1 MSVVDHQLMVK
12 AETTYGTAVTVD
24 KTFEFNSESIT
35 ESWLRTEGDPLRK
48 GVFFQR
54 EDRHTPYF
62 GGAAGSIELDVMT
75 KGFGFWLEQMLGSV
89 STGTVT
95 DLTYTHTGTPADLYG
110 TSFTAQVGRPLHP
123 SGTVQPFTFEG
134 GKVTEWE
141 LANSVDGN
149 LVATLGCDF
158 QQVATGTALAT
169 ASYPTGMEN
178 LTWAGGV
185 VTIGGT
191 QVPLTEIAIAGN
203 NGLNVERRYIDGS
216 TDKKEP
222 TGGRREAT
230 FSCSADFAALTQ
242 RAYVAAATAAGNMA
256 EIVATWTGPTL
267 AGASTYPH
275 LKVTLQ
281 TRLDEWAAN
290 ADAPEGIMQSLSGVV
305 RSDGTDDLEIEYVSV
320 DSTP

>member
-1 MSVVDHQLMVK
+1 MSVVDHQLGVK
-12 AETTYGTAVTVD
+12 DEVTYGTAVTVD
-24 KTFEFNSESIT
+24 KFFEFNSESIT
-35 ESWLRTEGDPLRK
+35 ESWMRTEGDPLRK
-48 GVFFQR
+48 GAFFQR

-75 KGFGFWLEQMLGSV
+75 KGFGFWLKHMLGGV
-89 STGTVT
+89 ATGSLT
-95 DLTYTHTGTPADLYG
+95 DSTYTHTANTADLYG
-110 TSFTAQVGRPLHP
+110 DSFTAQVGRPLHP

-149 LVATLGCDF
+149 LVCTLGCDF
-158 QQVATGTALAT
+158 EQVATATALAT

-191 QVPLTEIAIAGN
+191 QVPLTEVAFAGN

-222 TGGRREAT
+222 TGGRREVT
-230 FSCSADFAALTQ
+230 FSCGADFAALTQ
-242 RAYVAAATAAGNMA
+242 RAYVAAATAAGNLA
-256 EIVATWTGPTL
+256 EVVAVWTGPTL
-267 AGASTYPH
+267 AGTTTYPS
-275 LKVTLQ
+275 LTVTAQ
-281 TRLDEWAAN
+281 VRLDEWAAN
-290 ADAPEGIMQSLSGVV
+290 ADAPEGISQSLSGVV
-305 RSDGTDDLEIEYVSV
+305 RGDGTDDIEIAYVST
-320 DSTP
+320 DATP